1 MKMQESPAD
10 TFQQLSGDN
19 DHACC
24 RSKYRLSLLY
34 PVHGDWILH
43 PTYRILFISR
53 GQCVAAAHRPTTNI
67 DTQTMGMRLEDIDL
81 FFRESPSVW
90 STVKFAKTRQQ
101 RTDTEILSDKNIVE
115 HQEKV

>member
-1 MKMQESPAD
+1 MRILTAH
-10 TFQQLSGDN
+10 TLQQLFGDN
-19 DHACC
+19 DHACGH
-24 RSKYRLSLLY
+24 SKYRSSVLH

-43 PTYRILFISR
+43 PAYRILLISR
-53 GQCVAAAHRPTTNI
+53 GKCVAAAYLPTTNI

-101 RTDTEILSDKNIVE
+101 RTETEILSDKNIVE